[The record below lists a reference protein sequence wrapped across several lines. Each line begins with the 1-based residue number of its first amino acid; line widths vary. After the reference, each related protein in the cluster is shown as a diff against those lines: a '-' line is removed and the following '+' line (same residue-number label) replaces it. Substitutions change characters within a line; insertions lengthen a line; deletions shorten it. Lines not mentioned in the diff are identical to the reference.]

1 MPAAFF
7 TTVRNPEPFR
17 RGLIPITLISRPL
30 SLATVQEVL
39 ETGGDDDEEQ
49 RGRKEGALSEMHLQ
63 GVVSRRDSRWMRGL
77 AEEGR
82 GLAEK
87 GTAGERTGRGG
98 HCRCVS
104 GSEGSVHYAGME
116 QTSAKTL
123 AWY

>member
-39 ETGGDDDEEQ
+39 ETAGDDEEEK
-49 RGRKEGALSEMHLQ
+49 GRKKGALSEMHLQ
-63 GVVSRRDSRWMRGL
+63 GVVSRRDLRWMRGL

-82 GLAEK
+82 GGHRGLAEE
-87 GTAGERTGRGG
+87 GTAGVCQARRDRFITPGWSRPPLRHWPGT
-98 HCRCVS
+98 R
-104 GSEGSVHYAGME
+104 
-116 QTSAKTL
+116 L
-123 AWY
+123 N

>member
-39 ETGGDDDEEQ
+39 ETGGDDEEEK
-49 RGRKEGALSEMHLQ
+49 GRKEGTLSEMHLQ
-63 GVVSRRDSRWMRGL
+63 GVVSRRDLRWMRGL

-82 GLAEK
+82 GGHRGLADE
-87 GTAGERTGRGG
+87 GTAGVCQARRDRFITPGWSRPPLRHWPGT
-98 HCRCVS
+98 R
-104 GSEGSVHYAGME
+104 
-116 QTSAKTL
+116 L
-123 AWY
+123 N

>member
-39 ETGGDDDEEQ
+39 ETGGDDEEEK
-49 RGRKEGALSEMHLQ
+49 GRKEGTLSEMHLQ
-63 GVVSRRDSRWMRGL
+63 GVVSRRDLRWMRGL
-77 AEEGR
+77 AEEG
-82 GLAEK
+82 
-87 GTAGERTGRGG
+87 TADERTGREG